1 MRSRNAGGIVSRLL
15 AVVMNMTF
23 DRSKGTS
30 R

>member
-1 MRSRNAGGIVSRLL
+1 MRSSSAGGIVSSMF
-15 AVVMNMTF
+15 AVAMKMTF